1 MNRVCC
7 LFSILAVAIAHGDA
21 VMVSVDGT
29 HPGRTL
35 PNVQQMLTLWHLEKG
50 AYAHAARNAEWDVT
64 EFAEYME
71 IMGAT
76 GGNPARDCFKNPADR
91 STLDDYD
98 FSRLVSGCRNIV
110 RLGLKP
116 YLKLG
121 NVPGKF
127 TADYNGGAFSMNIRP
142 PVDFS
147 AYGLYRLAWADVRR
161 AR

>member
-21 VMVSVDGT
+21 VTVSVDGT

-71 IMGAT
+71 NMGAT
-76 GGNPARDCFKNPADR
+76 GGNDRRDCFKDPANR
-91 STLDDYD
+91 AVLDDYD
-98 FSRLVSGCRNIV
+98 FSRLVAGCRNIV

-121 NVPGKF
+121 NVPRKFSSNIDSGDFGMNMGKK
-127 TADYNGGAFSMNIRP
+127 
-142 PVDFS
+142 
-147 AYGLYRLAWADVRR
+147 
-161 AR
+161 